1 MRKILA
7 LFLAALLL
15 CGCSATPPATEPPE
29 TTAAPVTELVTEPP
43 TEPATEPPTTL
54 PPETTQPIPV
64 WEVLQTPESTCFTV
78 ISYCEAARELQVQ
91 FRESGVWYAYFDFEP
106 EMWNDFKNADSKGG
120 FFNESIKGNYEYQR
134 LN

>member
-7 LFLAALLL
+7 LFLALLLL

-43 TEPATEPPTTL
+43 TEPATVPPTTL
-54 PPETTQPIPV
+54 PPETNQPIPV

-78 ISYCEAARELQVQ
+78 VSYCPEEALLRVQ
-91 FRESGVWYAYFDFEP
+91 FRNSGEWYVYYDVEP
-106 EMWNDFKNADSKGG
+106 ELWSAFKRADSKGG
-120 FFNESIKGNYEYQR
+120 FFNDFVKGFYDYARE
-134 LN
+134 